1 MPTSLLK
8 SITRGKIEK
17 PPIVMVHSKP
27 GLGKTTWASQ
37 SPKPLFVSLEEGSNT
52 LDVERT
58 PNIENWEQV
67 INLLGE
73 LINEEHDYQTIVW
86 DTIDVGEM
94 LIWRSI
100 CERYKVKSIELA
112 CDGFGKGYKLA
123 LEEYWPWFID
133 GLKALRDRRGV
144 GSILLCHSID
154 REIQSAQAENY
165 LRSEPKLFVSSNG
178 KTDTTDYLVSQCDAC
193 GYFGFD
199 VKTIDNADKDRKI
212 AKGGTKR
219 LQHWYPAASHL
230 AKNRYGI
237 TDPIPL
243 DESTGF
249 ADFLSARKEK

>member
-1 MPTSLLK
+1 MSILK

-17 PPIVMVHSKP
+17 PPIIMVHSKP
-27 GLGKTTWASQ
+27 GVGKSTWASQ
-37 SPKPLFVSLEEGSNT
+37 APSPLFVSLEEGTNT

-58 PNIENWEQV
+58 PIITEWENV
-67 INLLGE
+67 IALIGE
-73 LINEEHDYQTIVW
+73 LIGEEHEYKTIVF
-86 DTIDVGEM
+86 DTIDMLEM
-94 LIWRSI
+94 CAWRNL
-100 CERYKVKSIELA
+100 CTRENVTSIELA
-112 CDGFGKGYKLA
+112 CGGYGKGYKEIMEA
-123 LEEYWPWFID
+123 YWPHFMD
-133 GLKALRDRRGV
+133 GLRALRDKKGV
-144 GSILLCHSID
+144 GSILLCHSTD
-154 REIQSAQAENY
+154 REVVSAQAENY

-249 ADFLSARKEK
+249 ADFISARKEK